1 MKNNAVFVVGTGTD
15 VGKTYVSA
23 VLVNTLKNRGINVG
37 YYKPVSSGN
46 ERINGKLIAADA
58 EFVKR
63 FANLEE
69 DSADMISFAFEE
81 SASPHFASRRDRN
94 FVNLDVIKKDFE
106 SKCGKYEFVIVEG
119 CGGIICPLM
128 LENKMEI
135 WQEDLIAT
143 LDLPVIV
150 VADSNLGA
158 INATCLTIS
167 YLKSKSMN
175 ILGIILNNFDRENK
189 IHQDNCNVIMR
200 KTGIN
205 IIENIAENQCIL
217 IDDSAISDIIHLI
230 KNVTV
235 SQHLY

>member
-69 DSADMISFAFEE
+69 DSAEMVSFAFEE
-81 SASPHFASRRDRN
+81 SASPHFASRKDRN

-106 SKCGKYEFVIVEG
+106 SRCGKYEFVIVEG

-128 LENKMEI
+128 LENQMEI
-135 WQEDLIAT
+135 WQEDIISM

-158 INATCLTIS
+158 INSTCLTIS
-167 YLKSKSMN
+167 YLKSKNMK
-175 ILGIILNNFDRENK
+175 IAGIILNNFNAENQ
-189 IHQDNCNVIMR
+189 IHQDNADVIYQ

-205 IIENIAENQCIL
+205 IVAKIARNQSSLRADTIIE
-217 IDDSAISDIIHLI
+217 SIIH
-230 KNVTV
+230 
-235 SQHLY
+235 